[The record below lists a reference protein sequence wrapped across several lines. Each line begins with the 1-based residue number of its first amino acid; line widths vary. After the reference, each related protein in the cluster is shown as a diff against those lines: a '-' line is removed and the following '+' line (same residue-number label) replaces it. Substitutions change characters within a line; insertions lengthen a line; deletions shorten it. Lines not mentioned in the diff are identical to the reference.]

1 MLFFCKYSLCSLSF
15 DLSSLRLP
23 RPELLP
29 LIKESQ
35 TVHFYGTG
43 WRFIEVEL
51 MVVVVFDIQG
61 CDWSFQY
68 ELFPGDWDLCHTS
81 LSNFTQSAED
91 MVECKEVNI
100 FDGGDND
107 GYGCYSLPLKTF

>member
-1 MLFFCKYSLCSLSF
+1 M
-15 DLSSLRLP
+15 
-23 RPELLP
+23 
-29 LIKESQ
+29 
-35 TVHFYGTG
+35 
-43 WRFIEVEL
+43 EL

-100 FDGGDND
+100 FDGGDNH
-107 GYGCYSLPLKTF
+107 GYGYYSLPLKTY